1 MHAFADILDLAD
13 ELTLDEKE
21 SFVEIMQKRIS
32 QERRKQLVSEAHDS
46 MEYFNNSDKNTS
58 SIDDILKNIISC

>member
-32 QERRKQLVSEAHDS
+32 QERRKQLISEAHDS
-46 MEYFNNSDKNTS
+46 VEYFNNSSKNTS
-58 SIDDILKNIISC
+58 SIEDILKDIMS

>member
-13 ELTLDEKE
+13 ELSLDEKE

-32 QERRKQLVSEAHDS
+32 QERRKQLISEAHDS
-46 MEYFNNSDKNTS
+46 VEYFNNSSKNTS
-58 SIDDILKNIISC
+58 RVEDILKDIMS